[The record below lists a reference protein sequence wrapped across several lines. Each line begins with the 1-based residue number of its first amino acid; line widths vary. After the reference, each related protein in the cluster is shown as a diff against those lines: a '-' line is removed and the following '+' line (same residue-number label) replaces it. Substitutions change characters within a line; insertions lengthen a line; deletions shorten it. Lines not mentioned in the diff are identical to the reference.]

1 MIIRAYNENHK
12 YILFIDLEFV
22 STKEGAQLV
31 QFAGLLFKRIDFE
44 TYQLMHSYNFYVTGQ
59 VCYPFMEYTSI
70 TNNFL
75 AENGIPLKDVITL
88 IDENLVGE
96 ISLDEVLLVSHG
108 LKNDRITLEDN
119 GIFFRN
125 SKGNPVDG
133 YCTFTNARRILKRTD
148 RLTLTDVCEDAG
160 YYVHNAHNAYTD
172 VWAEVAV
179 FTYLRKIEKQE
190 S

>member
-12 YILFIDLEFV
+12 YLLFVDLEFV

-31 QFAGLLFKRIDFE
+31 QFAGLLFKKIDHE
-44 TYQLMHSYNFYVTGQ
+44 TYQLMRSYNQYVTGQ

-75 AENGIPLKDVITL
+75 VENGIPLKDLIALLDETL
-88 IDENLVGE
+88 IDE
-96 ISLDEVLLVSHG
+96 IDLDDTLLVSHG
-108 LKNDRITLEDN
+108 LKNDRITLEQN

-125 SKGNPVDG
+125 SKGNPIDG
-133 YCTFTNARRILKRTD
+133 YCTFTNARRILQRTE

-160 YYVHNAHNAYTD
+160 YYVHNAHNAFTD
-172 VWAEVAV
+172 VWGEVAV
-179 FTYLRKIEKQE
+179 FTYLKKLEEQE
-190 S
+190 N